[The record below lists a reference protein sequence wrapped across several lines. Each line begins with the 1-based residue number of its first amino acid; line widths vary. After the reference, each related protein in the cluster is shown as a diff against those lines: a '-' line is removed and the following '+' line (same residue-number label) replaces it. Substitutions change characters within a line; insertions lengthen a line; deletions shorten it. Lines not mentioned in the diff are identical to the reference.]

1 MRIGILILGVGE
13 KSTDLIKNNFKN
25 MPIIDKYNARV
36 DKVNSLVCVGID
48 SEFEKLP
55 ERFKKMKNPQF
66 EFNKWI
72 IDQTQEYAAAFKA
85 NIAFYDAR
93 GDQGLKELK
102 MTMDYLVEKY
112 PDIFRVC
119 DSKRGD
125 IGNTNNGYVEEIL
138 DWLNFDA
145 MTLHPYM
152 GKESLQPF
160 LDRKDKG
167 LIVLCRTSNPG
178 AGELQDLIVD
188 GKPLWQI
195 VAEKVRDEWNKND
208 NCLLVVGATV
218 PEETKKIRELVGD
231 MTFLMP
237 GIGAQG
243 GDVEA
248 AVKAG
253 VNSEK
258 KGLIINSSRGI
269 IFSENP
275 AEEARKLRDEINK
288 YR

>member
-1 MRIGILILGVGE
+1 
-13 KSTDLIKNNFKN
+13 
-25 MPIIDKYNARV
+25 MPIIDKYNERV
-36 DKVNSLVCVGID
+36 DKVNSLVCVGLD
-48 SEFEKLP
+48 SDFEKIP
-55 ERFKKMKNPQF
+55 ERFKQMENPQF

-72 IDQTQEYAAAFKA
+72 IDQTHEYAAAFKA

-102 MTMDYLVEKY
+102 MTQDYLVEKY

-160 LDRKDKG
+160 FDRKDKG
-167 LIVLCRTSNPG
+167 LIVLCRTSNSG
-178 AGELQDLIVD
+178 AGELQDIVID

-195 VAEKVRDEWNKND
+195 VAEKVRDNWNEND

-218 PEETKKIRELVGD
+218 PEETKKIREIAKD

-269 IFSENP
+269 IFAENP
-275 AEEARKLRDEINK
+275 AEEAKKLRDEINK